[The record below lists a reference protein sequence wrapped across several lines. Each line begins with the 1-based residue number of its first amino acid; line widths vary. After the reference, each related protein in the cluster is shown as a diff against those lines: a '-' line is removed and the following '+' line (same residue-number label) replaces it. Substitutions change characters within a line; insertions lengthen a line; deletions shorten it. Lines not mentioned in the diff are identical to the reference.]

1 MKRTGI
7 VLVALVAGAFV
18 GPARAQVFTPELR
31 PFVGAY
37 VPTGTQRDLFN
48 DASLFGIQGALE
60 VNPTFHLLGTFSWV
74 PVHNKFTGFDENANI
89 FAYDVGTEFGMMHPL
104 GSGWE
109 LKPFLGVGVGARTY
123 AYKASGLSNT
133 TCASGY
139 GALGSEFQ
147 FHKVALRLE
156 ARDNVFCY
164 RSPIAGVG
172 SKTRNDV
179 GIALG
184 LAYHFR

>member
-7 VLVALVAGAFV
+7 VLVALVAGAFT
-18 GPARAQVFTPELR
+18 GPAQAQVFTPELR

-37 VPTGTQRDLFN
+37 LPTGAQADLFKG
-48 DASLFGIQGALE
+48 ASLFGLQGALE
-60 VNPTFHLLGTFSWV
+60 VEPTFHLLGTFSWV
-74 PVHNKFTGFDENANI
+74 PAHNKFTGFDENASI
-89 FAYDVGTEFGMMHPL
+89 FAYDVGAEFGTLYPL

-109 LKPFLGVGVGARTY
+109 LKPFLGLGVGARTY
-123 AYKASGLSNT
+123 TYKAPGLSTN
-133 TCASGY
+133 TCAAGY

-147 FHKVALRLE
+147 VDKVALRFE
-156 ARDNVFCY
+156 ARDNLFCY
-164 RSPIAGVG
+164 RDPIDGV

-179 GIALG
+179 GLALG

>member
-1 MKRTGI
+1 MKRTRI

-18 GPARAQVFTPELR
+18 GPAQAQVFTPELR

-37 VPTGTQRDLFN
+37 LPTGAQRDLFK

-60 VNPTFHLLGTFSWV
+60 VKPTFHLLGTFSWV
-74 PVHNKFTGFDENANI
+74 PVHDKFSGFDENVNV
-89 FAYDVGTEFGMMHPL
+89 FAYDVGTEFGMIHSL

-109 LKPFLGVGVGARTY
+109 LKPFLGLGVGARTY
-123 AYKASGLSNT
+123 AYKASGLSNN
-133 TCASGY
+133 TCAAGY

-147 FHKVALRLE
+147 FDKVALRFE

-164 RSPIAGVG
+164 RSPIAGVATA
-172 SKTRNDV
+172 TRNDV
-179 GIALG
+179 GLAFG
-184 LAYHFR
+184 FAYHFR